1 MDIPPKLT
9 PEELV
14 ELLTEEINRR
24 TKEKE
29 EKAEKKSKEEPE
41 ILPENVVSLDDYRKR
56 TT

>member
-1 MDIPPKLT
+1 MNIPPKLT

-14 ELLTEEINRR
+14 ELLTEEMIRR

-29 EKAEKKSKEEPE
+29 EKTEKISQDEPE

>member
-14 ELLTEEINRR
+14 GLLTEEINKR

-29 EKAEKKSKEEPE
+29 EKVEKISQDEPE

-56 TT
+56 TA

>member
-14 ELLTEEINRR
+14 ELLTEELSKR

-29 EKAEKKSKEEPE
+29 EKAEKISQDEPE
-41 ILPENVVSLDDYRKR
+41 ILPENVISLDDYRKR

>member
-1 MDIPPKLT
+1 MNIPPKLT

-14 ELLTEEINRR
+14 GLLTEEINKR

-29 EKAEKKSKEEPE
+29 EKAEKISQDKPE

-56 TT
+56 TA

>member
-41 ILPENVVSLDDYRKR
+41 ILPENVVSLDDYRKI

>member
-29 EKAEKKSKEEPE
+29 EKAEKKSGLKM
-41 ILPENVVSLDDYRKR
+41 S
-56 TT
+56 

>member
-1 MDIPPKLT
+1 MNIPPKLT

-14 ELLTEEINRR
+14 ELLTEELNRR

-29 EKAEKKSKEEPE
+29 EKVEKISQDEPE

-56 TT
+56 TA